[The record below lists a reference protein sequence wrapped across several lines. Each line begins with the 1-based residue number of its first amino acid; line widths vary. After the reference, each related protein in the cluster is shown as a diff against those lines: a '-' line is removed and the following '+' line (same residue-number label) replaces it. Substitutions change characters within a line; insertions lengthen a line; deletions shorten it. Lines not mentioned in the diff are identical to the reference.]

1 MGKHLI
7 SPLEANGKL
16 FVLKERRGEKRILE
30 DNWMEILSKCQKT
43 AHIHKGWN
51 EVKIYLLK
59 VWGMKALIIS
69 LESHVF

>member
-1 MGKHLI
+1 
-7 SPLEANGKL
+7 
-16 FVLKERRGEKRILE
+16 
-30 DNWMEILSKCQKT
+30 MEIPSKCQKT